1 MLRACF
7 AVLAALI
14 LIAPGASAL
23 NFTNLYVFGDS
34 IVDVG
39 NTQNLLGGPGSG
51 GDPTPAADGYLDGRF
66 TNGLNPADIL
76 NIAIEGVA
84 MTDLAAGGD
93 NYAYG
98 GARGRDNSGALPP
111 LTADAIPDLAAQVSL
126 FSGDVGGVAD
136 PNALYMINVGGNDI
150 FDALTLAANNL
161 NPLQPINDA
170 VAAITASILSLQ
182 AIGAEQILF
191 VGVGDVGAPPAANG
205 AEAAGLFFS
214 NNINSAI
221 QAALPNKVKF
231 FDTIALFD
239 DVLANPTL
247 YGLPAGLLTEVSC
260 LNGGG
265 ADPGGPPTC
274 DDYAFFDD
282 VHPTTQ
288 VLSILGNELVAFV
301 PEPGTGVLL
310 GLGLVGLAARRRA
323 A

>member
-7 AVLAALI
+7 AVFAALI
-14 LIAPGASAL
+14 LVAPGASAL
-23 NFTNLYVFGDS
+23 SFTNLYVFGDS

-39 NTQNLLGGPGSG
+39 NTQNLAGGPGSG
-51 GDPTPAADGYLDGRF
+51 GDPTPAGAGYYDGRF
-66 TNGLNPADIL
+66 TNGFNPADIL

-98 GARGRDNSGALPP
+98 GARGRDNSGAVAP
-111 LTADAIPDLAAQVSL
+111 LTPDGIPDLALQVSQ
-126 FSGDVGGVAD
+126 FSAAVGGVAD

-150 FDALTLAANNL
+150 FDALTLAAANQ
-161 NPLQPINDA
+161 NPLPPITDA

-182 AIGAEQILF
+182 AMGAEQILF

-205 AEAAGLFFS
+205 AEAQGRFLS
-214 NNINSAI
+214 ENINNQI
-221 QAALPNKVKF
+221 LAALPNGVKF

-260 LNGGG
+260 LSGGG

-288 VLSILGNELVAFV
+288 VLQVLGNELVAFV
-301 PEPGTGVLL
+301 PEPGTGLLL
-310 GLGLVGLAARRRA
+310 GLGLAGLAARRRA